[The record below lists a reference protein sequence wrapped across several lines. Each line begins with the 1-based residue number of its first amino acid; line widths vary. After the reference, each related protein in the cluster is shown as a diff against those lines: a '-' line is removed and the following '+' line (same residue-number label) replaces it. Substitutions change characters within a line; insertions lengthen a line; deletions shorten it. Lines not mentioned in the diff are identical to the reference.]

1 MNETKRNEIA
11 KLCES
16 LSQDELIELCK
27 KLIYE
32 NEELKSENE
41 DSNLMFWLLATK
53 VVTVLK

>member
-1 MNETKRNEIA
+1 MNDTKRNEIA

-41 DSNLMFWLLATK
+41 DLNLMFWLLATK